1 MKRNGNV
8 NSDNLILVIM
18 TEVILVTTT
27 KSRNIKVTYLQ

>member
-18 TEVILVTTT
+18 TEVILVTT
-27 KSRNIKVTYLQ
+27 IKVEI